1 MWGCDPTLA
10 EVDRRLRMARNE
22 AHLPFG
28 GLCIILCGDFAQ
40 LPPVLMTA
48 FVLPTDPTTPRKRSK
63 TSLSAGNESGLALM
77 RLFTRHDL
85 TARVGRLRM
94 DNIGISCPKKEN

>member
-1 MWGCDPTLA
+1 M
-10 EVDRRLRMARNE
+10 DRRLRMARNE

-40 LPPVLMTA
+40 LPPVGATSLMTA
-48 FVLPTDPTTPRKRSK
+48 FVHSTDPTTPRRRAK
-63 TSLSAGNESGLALM
+63 TSLSAGNESGLALI

-85 TARVGRLRM
+85 TDRLGRLRM
-94 DNIGISCPKKEN
+94 DNSGTD